1 MKFQKWELCERFCF
15 VSGNTSM
22 GGSCINRELE
32 NLDMYHRG
40 WQTLSLD
47 KVLSPAER
55 VFRFRPILLFLLFE
69 WFSGLLIT

>member
-15 VSGNTSM
+15 VRGNTSM

-40 WQTLSLD
+40 WQTLSL
-47 KVLSPAER
+47 VLQSCRES
-55 VFRFRPILLFLLFE
+55 F
-69 WFSGLLIT
+69 